1 MFLSSNPTAS
11 IYQVNDDQCPIWPPL
26 SDSVEYLSGSKHYA
40 APDMRLV
47 SLRYEDLVQDLEIEV
62 IMIMYK
68 TFISSRLII
77 KLEPTET
84 IIPRILGVFVYLVL
98 ISPSQ

>member
-1 MFLSSNPTAS
+1 MERERTIICNVIIMFLSSNPTAS

-62 IMIMYK
+62 IMIMNMYT

-77 KLEPTET
+77 KL
-84 IIPRILGVFVYLVL
+84 II
-98 ISPSQ
+98 

>member
-1 MFLSSNPTAS
+1 M
-11 IYQVNDDQCPIWPPL
+11 
-26 SDSVEYLSGSKHYA
+26 EYLSGSKHYA

-62 IMIMYK
+62 IMIMYT

-77 KLEPTET
+77 KL
-84 IIPRILGVFVYLVL
+84 ILDTRTNRNHY
-98 ISPSQ
+98 S